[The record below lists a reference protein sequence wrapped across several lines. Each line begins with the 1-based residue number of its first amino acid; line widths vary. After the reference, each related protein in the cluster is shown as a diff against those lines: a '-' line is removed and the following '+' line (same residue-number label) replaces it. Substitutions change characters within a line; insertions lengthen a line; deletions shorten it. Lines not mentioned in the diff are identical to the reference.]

1 MNEKLETV
9 ESTLLR
15 GRVKLIQPKHGFRAS
30 IDSVLL
36 ASAVK
41 VTKQKAKV
49 LDVGCGVGSAGLC
62 ITFKNPSILLTGIDI
77 QDDLVGIAKQNA
89 KLNNIDAEFVCGDIK
104 KEKTIKNNHFDNVL
118 MNPPYEDE
126 GLKSP
131 NKIKATSHNT
141 CISETTLED
150 WIKYLHLK
158 LKQGGTAT
166 IIHKAEK
173 ADQII
178 LHLTKRRWFGSIVL
192 YPLYPH
198 KGDDAKRVIIRAR
211 KERYKQMVI
220 KSGLV
225 LHKENGDYTDEA
237 EAIFSDGAGIDLG

>member
-1 MNEKLETV
+1 MNKKLETI

-15 GRVKLIQPKHGFRAS
+15 GKVNLIQPKHGFRAS

-36 ASAVK
+36 AAAVK
-41 VTKQKAKV
+41 PRLNDKI
-49 LDVGCGVGSAGLC
+49 LDVGCGVGTAGLC
-62 ITFKNPSILLTGIDI
+62 VTSRNADISLTGIDI
-77 QDDLVGIAKQNA
+77 QEDLIKIAKKNA
-89 KLNNIDAEFVCGDIK
+89 KLNDIDADFICGDIK
-104 KEKTIKNNHFDNVL
+104 DEKTIENNYFNQVL
-118 MNPPYEDE
+118 VNPPYEDE

-141 CISETTLED
+141 SISETTLGD
-150 WIKYLHLK
+150 WIKYLHYK

-178 LHLTKRRWFGSIVL
+178 KHLTKRRWFGSIVL
-192 YPLYPH
+192 YPIHPH
-198 KGDDAKRVIIRAR
+198 AGENAKRVIIRAR
-211 KERYKQMVI
+211 KERYQQMVI
-220 KSGLV
+220 KSGLI

>member
-1 MNEKLETV
+1 MNNKLETV

-15 GRVKLIQPKHGFRAS
+15 GQVKLIQPKHGFRAS

-36 ASAVK
+36 AAAVK
-41 VTKQKAKV
+41 TQKRSEKI

-62 ITFKNPSILLTGIDI
+62 VASRKPNISLTGIDI
-77 QDDLVGIAKQNA
+77 QEDLIHIAKQNA
-89 KLNNIDAEFVCGDIK
+89 KLNNIEADFICGGIK
-104 KEKTIKNNHFDNVL
+104 EEKTLENNHFDGVL
-118 MNPPYEDE
+118 INPPYEDE

-141 CISETTLED
+141 SISETTLRD
-150 WIKYLHLK
+150 WIKYAHLK
-158 LKQGGTAT
+158 LKQGGHVT
-166 IIHKAEK
+166 IIHKADK

-178 LHLTKRRWFGSIVL
+178 MHLTNRRWFGSIVL
-192 YPLYPH
+192 YPIYPH
-198 KGDDAKRVIIRAR
+198 AGDNAKRVIIRAR

-225 LHKENGDYTDEA
+225 LHRENGYYTDKA
-237 EAIFSDGAGIDLG
+237 EAIFSDGAGIELG